1 MASVTLKIDGLSDL
15 GKRLQ
20 TLSAD
25 MQGKVARAATAAGAV
40 VIKNAAIQKAPE
52 DTGNLKKNIIA
63 KRLPKSET
71 NLTSEHIVTVR
82 KGKKTAKQKAAG
94 IRDAYYASFV
104 EFGTAKMAAQPFLRP
119 AFDQNKERAVDA
131 MKNRLEARIKKAGA

>member
-1 MASVTLKIDGLSDL
+1 MASVTVKIDGLSDL

-20 TLSAD
+20 TLSDD

-40 VIKNAAIQKAPE
+40 LVKNAAIRKAPE
-52 DTGNLKKNIIA
+52 DTGNLKRNVIA
-63 KRLPKSET
+63 KRIPKSQT

-94 IRDAYYASFV
+94 LRDAYYASWV
-104 EFGTAKMAAQPFLRP
+104 EFGTVKMAPQPYLRP
-119 AFDQNKERAVDA
+119 AFDENKEKAVQAIKD
-131 MKNRLEARIKKAGA
+131 RLEARIKKAGA